1 MALTSLSKV
10 LCSSLLL
17 TPLLSVVF
25 LLSAAVVN
33 PCEFAVQ
40 ASHTRS
46 TGTDGRDGRDGQPG
60 RAGRAGRDQV
70 IWASDTPAYVDLQ
83 GGDGGDGGD
92 GERASRPR
100 CDRYHNEPA
109 HDLEA
114 PDGGDGGNGGAGGA
128 GGAGGNLTVYYES
141 LTQLRN
147 IYVNAAGGD
156 GGRGGRGAAGTRGCY
171 CEEHYWSVATCTD
184 GSCTTTNH
192 DCTDGDDGDDGDDGA
207 EGEAGALGRVRVIKQ
222 SEPLTTD
229 NPEFN
234 QAISS
239 LTDTPVALS
248 RNLWEVQTGA
258 ATGIFAS
265 GSIVDDTYERY
276 SGRVEQQFQLVWS
289 AARSQQSLSP
299 SSTLTVRINPQGT
312 LEINPTE
319 DLWIDAATTTDG
331 SSTTYQVNGAVLA
344 SEATQ
349 LSLGRHSGR
358 GDQLNLNILDLAGTS
373 DLIETRFFIRY
384 KTNEGDRRPRYVTR
398 YEAELPIDL
407 IEQEYNRF
415 SLSVGQLPINAQYLT
430 RGTDARVE
438 LVISR
443 SYAGNTAEQ
452 TLDWNG
458 RL

>member
-17 TPLLSVVF
+17 TPLLSVV
-25 LLSAAVVN
+25 LPLSAAVVN

-46 TGTDGRDGRDGQPG
+46 TGSDGRDGRDGQPG

-70 IWASDTPAYVDLQ
+70 IRASDVPASVDLR
-83 GGDGGDGGD
+83 GGDGGDGAD

-100 CDRYHNEPA
+100 CDRYHNKPE

-114 PDGGDGGNGGAGGA
+114 ADGGDGGNGGAGGA

-141 LTQLRN
+141 LTQLRS
-147 IYVNAAGGD
+147 IYVNAAGGE

-171 CEEHYWSVATCTD
+171 CDEHHWSVVTCTD
-184 GSCTTTNH
+184 GNCTTENYS
-192 DCTDGDDGDDGDDGA
+192 CTDGEDGDYGYNGA

-222 SEPLTTD
+222 SEPLAAD

-234 QAISS
+234 QAIASFAG
-239 LTDTPVALS
+239 TPVALS
-248 RNLWEVQTGA
+248 RNLWEAQTGA
-258 ATGIFAS
+258 ATGIFAI

-276 SGRVEQQFQLVWS
+276 SGRVEQQFQLVWA
-289 AARSQQSLSP
+289 AARSQQSLPP
-299 SSTLTVRINPQGT
+299 SSTLAVRINPQGT

-319 DLWIDAATTTDG
+319 DLWIDAATTTEG
-331 SSTTYQVNGAVLA
+331 ALTTYRVNGAVLA

-349 LSLGRHSGR
+349 LSLGRHSGQ

-373 DLIETRFFIRY
+373 GLIETRFFIRY
-384 KTNEGDRRPRYVTR
+384 KTNEDDRRPRYVTR
-398 YEAELPIDL
+398 YEAELPSNL
-407 IEQEYNRF
+407 IEQNFNRF
-415 SLSVGQLPINAQYLT
+415 SLAVGQLPISAQYLA
-430 RGTDARVE
+430 RGTEARVE

-452 TLDWNG
+452 TLDWTG